1 MGKNQKAAQLSDLAE
16 TPGNPT
22 DGSKKRGYPSFVSQ
36 LTPYLPKLIG
46 WAEDD
51 YKKLRFD
58 TAATDEEVRSADK
71 LRQVLANF
79 GSR

>member
-1 MGKNQKAAQLSDLAE
+1 MGKNTKAAQSSDPAE
-16 TPGNPT
+16 TPGNSAE
-22 DGSKKRGYPSFVSQ
+22 GSKKRGYPSFAAQ
-36 LTPYLPKLIG
+36 LTPYLAKLTG

-79 GSR
+79 GAR